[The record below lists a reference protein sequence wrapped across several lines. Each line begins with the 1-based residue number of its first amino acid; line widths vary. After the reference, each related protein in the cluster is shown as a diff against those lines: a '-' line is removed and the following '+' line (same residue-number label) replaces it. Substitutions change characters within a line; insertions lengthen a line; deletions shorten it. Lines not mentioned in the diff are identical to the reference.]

1 MIQNAIICV
10 IHLCVCVCV
19 TVVEERG
26 NKEYHKKNY
35 LQEKKIR
42 TQDTLEPKYI
52 CVKTFRT

>member
-52 CVKTFRT
+52 CVKNL